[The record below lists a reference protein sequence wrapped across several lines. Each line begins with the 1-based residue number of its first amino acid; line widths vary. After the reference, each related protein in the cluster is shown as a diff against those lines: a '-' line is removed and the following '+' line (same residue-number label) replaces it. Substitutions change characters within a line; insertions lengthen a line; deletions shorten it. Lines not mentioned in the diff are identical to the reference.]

1 MRISIQPYQY
11 VFIGLMALQ
20 SCIISAKDQRTPQA
34 VPQSFKTANLQGN
47 QVTDTAQLVKWW
59 DLYQDPVLQQ
69 LIRTALDSNRN
80 LLIAATRVEQAR
92 LAAANAQVALYP
104 QFGYNTQAGAAS
116 VGRDAQRTGTA
127 LDGGVFRALGAIN
140 WEIDIWGRLKQLS
153 TAAAQEL
160 LASEANRKALQ
171 VSLIAEVA
179 TNYFLLRDLD
189 NRLAIAQS
197 TLAGREESTR
207 IIAERFSK
215 GYVAEL
221 DKLQAEQQEA
231 LAAATIPAF
240 QRAIIQTENA
250 LGLLLGNFNDTVVRG
265 RANAEQTLVPSIPSG
280 LSSTLLLRRPD
291 IQRAEAAFQAQLA
304 RVGVAK
310 TSLYPSLSLTGL
322 LGFASPQLSSLLG
335 SNGFV
340 ASGLAGLTGP
350 IFQFGQNK
358 RRIAIQEQALK
369 EAGFAYEQT
378 VITAFRDVNIAL
390 TAYRTFDEE
399 YQIRFKQ
406 AAAARKALVLSKAR
420 YDFGYTSYLEVLI
433 QETNLFEAEL
443 QASQALQ
450 QKLSS
455 VAGLYRALGGGW

>member
-11 VFIGLMALQ
+11 FFIGLVALQ
-20 SCIISAKDQRTPQA
+20 SCIISAKDQRSPQA
-34 VPQSFKTANLQGN
+34 VPPAFQTNNLQGN
-47 QVTDTAQLVKWW
+47 TVTDTAQLVKWW
-59 DLYQDPVLQQ
+59 DVYQDPVLQQ
-69 LIRTALDSNRN
+69 LIKTALDSNRN
-80 LLIAATRVEQAR
+80 LLIAAARVEQAR

-104 QFGYNTQAGAAS
+104 TFGYNTQAGTAN

-127 LDGGVFRALGAIN
+127 LDGNVFRALGAVN

-153 TAAAQEL
+153 AAAAQEL

-189 NRLAIAQS
+189 NRLSIAQS
-197 TLAGREESTR
+197 TLDGRKESTR

-240 QRAIIQTENA
+240 KRAIVQTENA
-250 LGLLLGNFNDTVVRG
+250 LGLLLGNFNDTILRG
-265 RANAEQTLVPSIPSG
+265 RANTAQVMVPSIPAG
-280 LSSTLLLRRPD
+280 LPSVLMLRRPD
-291 IQRAEAAFQAQLA
+291 VQRAEAVFQAQLA

-310 TSLYPSLSLTGL
+310 TSLYPSFSLTGL
-322 LGFASPQLSSLLG
+322 LGFASPQLGSLIG

-369 EAGFAYEQT
+369 EAGYAYEQT
-378 VITAFRDVNIAL
+378 IIAAFRDVNVAL

-406 AAAARKALVLSKAR
+406 ATAARKALVLSKAR

-450 QKLSS
+450 QKLSA
-455 VAGLYRALGGGW
+455 VAGLYRSLGGGW